1 MNNLAA
7 SSNEVVSFEDEKLI
21 LVDEHD
27 NEIGNL
33 SKDKCHDGQGR
44 LHRAFSLFIFN
55 RNGEVLLQQ
64 RSGQKRLWP
73 MYWSNA
79 CCSHPR
85 QGEEMSEAI
94 NRRLQ
99 QELGMTS
106 ELEFLFK
113 FIYQAQYDELG
124 SEHELCWVYLG
135 RSADDIV
142 VNANEIADWRYVSVD
157 ELNHE
162 LASDPASFTPW
173 MKLEWQRIQEEH
185 GSRLR
190 QFAAAGGER

>member
-1 MNNLAA
+1 M
-7 SSNEVVSFEDEKLI
+7 SSLPPSSDEVVSFEDEKLI

-33 SKDKCHDGQGR
+33 PKDKCHDGQGQ

-55 RNGEVLLQQ
+55 RDGHVLLQQ
-64 RSGQKRLWP
+64 RSAQKRLWP

-85 QGEEMSEAI
+85 RGEVMSQAV

-99 QELGMTS
+99 QELGLTS

-113 FIYQAQYDELG
+113 FIYQAQYDESG

-135 RSADDIV
+135 RSNDDIV
-142 VNANEIADWRYVSVD
+142 VNGNEVADWRFVSVA
-157 ELNHE
+157 ELDQE
-162 LASDPASFTPW
+162 LTGEPEKFTPW
-173 MKLEWQRIQEEH
+173 LKLEWRRIQAEH
-185 GSRLR
+185 GDTLR
-190 QFAAAGGER
+190 QFAAAERA

>member
-1 MNNLAA
+1 MAKLAA
-7 SSNEVVSFEDEKLI
+7 SSSEIVSFEDEALI

-27 NEIGNL
+27 NEIGSL
-33 SKDKCHDGQGR
+33 SKDACHDGEGQ

-55 RNGEVLLQQ
+55 RHGEVLLQQ

-73 MYWSNA
+73 RYWANA

-85 QGEEMSEAI
+85 QGESMPEAI
-94 NRRLQ
+94 ERRLH

-113 FIYQAQYDELG
+113 FIYQAQYEQAG

-135 RSADDIV
+135 RSDDEIV
-142 VNANEIADWRYVSVD
+142 CNDNEIADWRFVSVEQLD
-157 ELNHE
+157 RE
-162 LASDPASFTPW
+162 LAESADHFTPW
-173 MKLEWQRIQEEH
+173 LKLEWRRIQAQY
-185 GSRLR
+185 GDRLR
-190 QFAAAGGER
+190 RFTASS

>member
-1 MNNLAA
+1 MSNPAA
-7 SSNEVVSFEDEKLI
+7 SSDEVVSFEDEKLI

-33 SKDKCHDGQGR
+33 PKDKCHDGQGR

-55 RNGEVLLQQ
+55 SDGEVLLQQ

-73 MYWSNA
+73 LYWSNA

-85 QGEEMSEAI
+85 RGENMAEAV

-99 QELGMTS
+99 QELGLTS
-106 ELEFLFK
+106 ELAFLFK
-113 FIYQAQYDELG
+113 FIYQAQYDETG

-135 RSADDIV
+135 RTGDDIV
-142 VNANEIADWRYVSVD
+142 VNANEIADWRYVSV
-157 ELNHE
+157 ERLNHE
-162 LASDPASFTPW
+162 LASEPDKFTPW
-173 MKLEWQRIQEEH
+173 MKLEWRRIQEEH
-185 GSRLR
+185 GDKLR
-190 QFAAAGGER
+190 TFATVTETP